1 MLVKMPT
8 SDKVKKVACGG
19 QFSLIL
25 TESGNIWA
33 FGSPAYGQ
41 LGQNDDG
48 QRIVSAGRVELDYKS
63 SPVQIGGILKNKKII
78 DIACGDNHS
87 LALDSDGAIY
97 SWGRGDDGR
106 LGHRD
111 QVNQLVPKLVE
122 ELATDSRNVGVKS
135 IACGEGISLA
145 VSGMGQIFIWGKYR
159 KTDANMYP
167 KPIFDLMGWTIRSF
181 AAGKVGIMISAEYHP
196 SNKSLPSELEVIS
209 WGQGIVHGELC
220 RGEGNPKNCAQL
232 AEVQAFKGLDVEL
245 IVCGLGHTVFLLPD
259 TDKNIKALSEEKFAD
274 WLPLDQTGDLEAT
287 NLNSN
292 PGASS
297 SKQLKKVGKRGAEEP
312 TNAGKKKTRK
322 SPT

>member
-1 MLVKMPT
+1 MCDPHRIELPPIKDFFTGPTSCHNIVLCDDGSVFVFGRNESGQLGLGDTNTRFGPVKHSELSQKLVMAATGRWHSLFLMSDNKVLACGESKLGQCGTNKKQVLRPMLVKMPT

-167 KPIFDLMGWTIRSF
+167 KPIFDLMGWKGWHNDICRVSSF
-181 AAGKVGIMISAEYHP
+181 E
-196 SNKSLPSELEVIS
+196 
-209 WGQGIVHGELC
+209 
-220 RGEGNPKNCAQL
+220 
-232 AEVQAFKGLDVEL
+232 
-245 IVCGLGHTVFLLPD
+245 
-259 TDKNIKALSEEKFAD
+259 
-274 WLPLDQTGDLEAT
+274 
-287 NLNSN
+287 
-292 PGASS
+292 
-297 SKQLKKVGKRGAEEP
+297 
-312 TNAGKKKTRK
+312 
-322 SPT
+322 

>member
-1 MLVKMPT
+1 
-8 SDKVKKVACGG
+8 
-19 QFSLIL
+19 
-25 TESGNIWA
+25 
-33 FGSPAYGQ
+33 
-41 LGQNDDG
+41 
-48 QRIVSAGRVELDYKS
+48 
-63 SPVQIGGILKNKKII
+63 
-78 DIACGDNHS
+78 
-87 LALDSDGAIY
+87 
-97 SWGRGDDGR
+97 
-106 LGHRD
+106 
-111 QVNQLVPKLVE
+111 
-122 ELATDSRNVGVKS
+122 
-135 IACGEGISLA
+135 
-145 VSGMGQIFIWGKYR
+145 
-159 KTDANMYP
+159 
-167 KPIFDLMGWTIRSF
+167 
-181 AAGKVGIMISAEYHP
+181 MISAEYHP

-297 SKQLKKVGKRGAEEP
+297 SKQPKKVRKRGAEEP